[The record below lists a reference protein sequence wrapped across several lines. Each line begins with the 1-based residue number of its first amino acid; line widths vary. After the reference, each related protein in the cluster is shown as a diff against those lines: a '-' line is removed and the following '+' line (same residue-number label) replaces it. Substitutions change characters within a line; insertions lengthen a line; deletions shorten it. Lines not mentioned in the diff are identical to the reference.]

1 MKITNWFFV
10 TANYKLQQL
19 QVYVKEKCKSYCNI
33 FQLIKTNIFLTS
45 KGTQTKRSEELCD
58 INKDKFSQH
67 IFYLLL
73 IVFLQDFLYQKR
85 GKILAEVVAVFFCQ
99 IFCERCDGFFGE
111 IDGELFV
118 VEKRCKVV
126 EVARHDSDRN
136 HSQDQKYFHFV
147 FWFCSP

>member
-1 MKITNWFFV
+1 M
-10 TANYKLQQL
+10 
-19 QVYVKEKCKSYCNI
+19 
-33 FQLIKTNIFLTS
+33 
-45 KGTQTKRSEELCD
+45 CD

-126 EVARHDSDRN
+126 EIARHDSDRN

-147 FWFCSP
+147 FWFCSPENKSSYLHQSKYFKYIKELKPKFICFKTKS